1 MNSVRLGNI
10 DEFGYNNVAKRNVLI
25 TVTDVD
31 WQGKDAVDRLKN
43 MKDRAN
49 DMGPVLRWGKDYLQ
63 RAYSK
68 NFTTMGAMSAKA
80 MLKGAWPPL
89 DDDYAFQK
97 AERYPGA
104 PMMMITGELFRSVA
118 NIASSPKNVITEM
131 EGTFVIDSPIA
142 RFHQYG
148 TRDMPARKI
157 LFIPRDFDRDIN
169 KKTLQYIIEGSKL
182 I

>member
-1 MNSVRLGNI
+1 LVRLGNI
-10 DEFGYNNVAKRNVLI
+10 DESGYNGVASRNVFV
-25 TVTDVD
+25 TVKDVD
-31 WQGKDAVDRLKN
+31 WQGKDAVDRLRN
-43 MKDRAN
+43 MRDRAS
-49 DMGPVLRWGKDYLQ
+49 DMGPVLRWGRNYLEK
-63 RAYSK
+63 AYSK
-68 NFTTMGAMSAKA
+68 NFTTMGSMSAKA

-104 PMMMITGELFRSVA
+104 PPMMITGELFRSVA
-118 NIASSPKNVITEM
+118 NMASSPKNQMTEM

-169 KKTLQYIIEGSKL
+169 KKTIQYIVEGSKL
-182 I
+182 T

>member
-1 MNSVRLGNI
+1 
-10 DEFGYNNVAKRNVLI
+10 
-25 TVTDVD
+25 
-31 WQGKDAVDRLKN
+31 
-43 MKDRAN
+43 
-49 DMGPVLRWGKDYLQ
+49 
-63 RAYSK
+63 
-68 NFTTMGAMSAKA
+68 
-80 MLKGAWPPL
+80 
-89 DDDYAFQK
+89 
-97 AERYPGA
+97 
-104 PMMMITGELFRSVA
+104 
-118 NIASSPKNVITEM
+118 M